1 MIERVDEKMPVR
13 GQLLIGSER
22 VASPSTFRA
31 VDAATGQALP
41 GEFSIATAEHVAL
54 ACILA
59 DEAFE
64 PFRSVALETRACFLE
79 ACAANI
85 GKLGDAL
92 LIRAGAET
100 GLPRGRLEI
109 ERGRTMNQLNLFARV
124 VRQGDWLG
132 LRIDRAQPERK
143 PLPRSDLRQRKIP
156 LGPVAVFGASNFPL
170 AFSAGGGD
178 VASALAAG
186 CPVVVKAHPAHPG
199 TSALVAGAIVD
210 AVRET
215 GLHPGVYSH
224 LSGPGNELGA
234 ALVGHPLIQAV
245 GFTGS
250 RQGGLALLALA
261 ARRPVPIPSLR
272 RDEQHQP
279 GGYPAAAL
287 KTRSGALASEFVASL
302 NMGVGQFCTNPG
314 LVILIDSAEAEQFAA
329 AAGSALANVSSA
341 PMLTQAIRKNFDR
354 GVERLCETPRV
365 TQLGRGKAN
374 RGAAVAA
381 LFGVRA
387 ADFLDDGSLGE
398 EVFGPTSLI
407 VRCASEAELIHVLQ
421 KLEGQ
426 LTATLQIDQA
436 DYPLAKSLLP
446 VLERKVGRVLVNGW
460 PTGVEVAP
468 AMVHG
473 GPYPATSDGRTT
485 SVGTLAIERFLRP
498 VCYQDLPDELL
509 PEELRDL
516 ESLRFRRMT
525 DGDYR
530 QG

>member
-1 MIERVDEKMPVR
+1 MTLR

-22 VASPSTFRA
+22 VTTPSTFLA
-31 VDAATGQALP
+31 VDAATRQALP
-41 GEFSIATAEHVAL
+41 GDFSVATAEHVTR
-54 ACILA
+54 ACTLA

-64 PFRSVALETRACFLE
+64 PFRAAPLDIRARFLE

-85 GKLGDAL
+85 GKLGDEL
-92 LIRAGAET
+92 LHRAGAET

-132 LRIDRAQPERK
+132 LRVDRSQPERK
-143 PLPRSDLRQRKIP
+143 PLPRSDLRLRKIP

-186 CPVVVKAHPAHPG
+186 CPVVVKGHPAHPG
-199 TSALVAGAIVD
+199 TSVLVASAIVD
-210 AVRET
+210 AVTEI

-224 LSGPGNELGA
+224 LSGPKNDLGA
-234 ALVGHPLIQAV
+234 ALVSHPLIQAV

-250 RQGGLALLALA
+250 RQGGLALIALA
-261 ARRPVPIPSLR
+261 ARRRVPIPVYAEMSSINPVVIL
-272 RDEQHQP
+272 P
-279 GGYPAAAL
+279 AAL
-287 KTRSGALASEFVASL
+287 KARGGALASEFVVSL

-314 LVILIDSAEAEQFAA
+314 LVILIDSPEAEQFVAT
-329 AAGSALANVSSA
+329 AGAALANVSSA
-341 PMLTQAIRKNFDR
+341 PMLTQPIKANFDQ
-354 GVERLCETPRV
+354 GVARLCTTARV
-365 TQLGRGKAN
+365 TQVARGKDI
-374 RGAAVAA
+374 GDTAVAA
-381 LFGVRA
+381 LFSVPA
-387 ADFLDDGSLGE
+387 SDFLDDVNLRE
-398 EVFGPTSLI
+398 EVFGPSSLI
-407 VRCASEAELIHVLQ
+407 VRCAGEAELMRVLRQ
-421 KLEGQ
+421 LEGQ
-426 LTATLQIDQA
+426 LTATMHIGQA

-446 VLERKVGRVLVNGW
+446 LLEQRVGRVLINGW

-498 VCYQDLPDELL
+498 VCYQDMPDELL
-509 PEELRDL
+509 PDELRDG
-516 ESLRFRRMT
+516 EPLRFRRMT
-525 DGDYR
+525 DGEYPQD
-530 QG
+530 

>member
-1 MIERVDEKMPVR
+1 MTVL

-22 VASPSTFRA
+22 VTTPATFLA
-31 VDAATGQALP
+31 VDAATRRALP
-41 GEFSIATAEHVAL
+41 GEFAIATAEHVAR
-54 ACILA
+54 ACTLA

-64 PFRSVALETRACFLE
+64 PFRAAPLDTRARFLE
-79 ACAANI
+79 VCAANI
-85 GKLGDAL
+85 GKLGDEL
-92 LIRAGAET
+92 LDRAGAET

-124 VRQGDWLG
+124 IRQGDWLG
-132 LRIDRAQPERK
+132 LRVDRAEPERK

-199 TSALVAGAIVD
+199 TSVLVAGAIAD
-210 AVRET
+210 AVAET
-215 GLHPGVYSH
+215 GLHPGAYSH

-261 ARRPVPIPSLR
+261 ARRPVPIPVYAEMSSINPVVIL
-272 RDEQHQP
+272 P
-279 GGYPAAAL
+279 AAL
-287 KTRSGALASEFVASL
+287 KARGGALASEFIASL

-314 LVILIDSAEAEQFAA
+314 LVMLIDSPEAEQFVA
-329 AAGSALANVSSA
+329 AAGAALTSVSSA
-341 PMLTQAIRKNFDR
+341 PMLTQSIQTNFDR
-354 GVERLCETPRV
+354 GVARLCTTRGV
-365 TQLGRGKAN
+365 TQVARGKDT
-374 RGAAVAA
+374 GDTAVAA
-381 LFGVRA
+381 LFSIGA
-387 ADFLDDGSLGE
+387 ADFLNDVNLQE
-398 EVFGPTSLI
+398 EVFGPSSLI
-407 VRCASEAELIHVLQ
+407 VRCASEAELMRVLRQ
-421 KLEGQ
+421 LEGQ
-426 LTATLQIDQA
+426 LTATMHIGQA
-436 DYPLAKSLLP
+436 DFPLAKSLLSM
-446 VLERKVGRVLVNGW
+446 LERRAGRVLINGW

-473 GPYPATSDGRTT
+473 GPFPAASDGRTT
-485 SVGTLAIERFLRP
+485 SVGTLAIDRFLRP
-498 VCYQDLPDELL
+498 VCYQDLPTELL
-509 PEELRDL
+509 PEELRDGAPF
-516 ESLRFRRMT
+516 RFRCTM
-525 DGDYR
+525 DGEYR